1 MKRKCLKFTSTTSCW
16 DVQITN
22 ARKIVIVMSQIL
34 CSVTGLGIL
43 VLKAKLDITLEDLQ
57 KGPVFLSL
65 AYKGTFFWLAV
76 PGTQNLPGRWGLK
89 TTHYLPLLSLL
100 VTVSKHLLFIITY
113 TQVKNK
119 SNWLYCYNYSQQ
131 DILALCTRPENFVL
145 LPIDCVWNEG
155 FWILQTPVPRC
166 IIFWWGTAESY
177 RVMLLLVHTC
187 LLVGTQKIL
196 KTFSWIHLCDEI
208 PLWIRLCE
216 NNNEQKSKIFFWCA
230 GNFLLHLLFCHIT
243 LFWCELELGRC
254 QVSGNLTNLSFAH
267 F

>member
-1 MKRKCLKFTSTTSCW
+1 MLRLTNHKCEENSNCYVADIMFC
-16 DVQITN
+16 DD
-22 ARKIVIVMSQIL
+22 
-34 CSVTGLGIL
+34 CTGLGIL

-155 FWILQTPVPRC
+155 FWILQTPVPRSM
-166 IIFWWGTAESY
+166 IFWWGNAET
-177 RVMLLLVHTC
+177 L
-187 LLVGTQKIL
+187 Q
-196 KTFSWIHLCDEI
+196 
-208 PLWIRLCE
+208 
-216 NNNEQKSKIFFWCA
+216 SKVA
-230 GNFLLHLLFCHIT
+230 TGPYLFAC
-243 LFWCELELGRC
+243 WKLELKKY
-254 QVSGNLTNLSFAH
+254 
-267 F
+267 